1 MCIPTRM
8 ELRCVRNHVFFSHP
22 SVATVHTC
30 AISIRNCG
38 IMQSLSHIF
47 QDNTVLVTS
56 NVTMQFGSKPLF
68 ENISVKFGGGN
79 RYGLIGANGSG
90 KSTFMKILGGDL
102 EPTLGNVS
110 LDPNERIGKLRQ
122 DQFAFEEF
130 SVLDTVIMGHGELW
144 EVKQERD
151 RIYGLAEMS
160 EEDGYKVADL
170 EVQYGEMDGYSA
182 ESRAGELLL
191 GVGIPVEQHY
201 GPMSEVAPGWKLRV
215 LLAQALFSDP
225 DILLLDEPT
234 NNLDI
239 DTIRWLEQVLNERN
253 STMIIISHD
262 RHFLNMVCTHM
273 ADLDYGELRV
283 YAGNYDEYM
292 TAATQ
297 ARERLLADNAKKK
310 AQIADLQSFV
320 SRFSANASKSRQATS
335 RARQI
340 DKIKLDEVKASS
352 RQNPFIRFEQDK
364 KLFRNALEVEAL
376 TKGFDNGPLFKNFN
390 LLLEV
395 GEKIAIL
402 GANGVG
408 KTTLLKTLVGDLAPD
423 SGTVKWSE
431 NAKIG
436 YYAQDHAAD
445 FDNDL
450 TVFDWMSQW
459 KQEGD
464 DEQVVRSFLGRLLFS
479 QDDIKKPAKVLS
491 GGEKGR
497 MLFGKLMMQKP
508 NILVMDEP
516 TNHLDMESIES
527 LNMALEMY
535 PGTLVFV
542 SHDREFVSSLAT
554 RVIEITPERVVD
566 FSGNYEDYLRS
577 KGIE

>member
-1 MCIPTRM
+1 
-8 ELRCVRNHVFFSHP
+8 
-22 SVATVHTC
+22 
-30 AISIRNCG
+30 
-38 IMQSLSHIF
+38 
-47 QDNTVLVTS
+47 VLVSS

-130 SVLDTVIMGHGELW
+130 TVLDTVIMGHGELW

-151 RIYGLAEMS
+151 RIYALPEMS

-170 EVQYGEMDGYSA
+170 EVKYGEMDGYSA
-182 ESRAGELLL
+182 EARAGELLL

-215 LLAQALFSDP
+215 LLAQALFSNP

-239 DTIRWLEQVLNERN
+239 NTIRWLEQVLNDRE

-262 RHFLNMVCTHM
+262 RHFLNSVCTHM

-283 YAGNYDEYM
+283 YPGNYDDYM
-292 TAATQ
+292 LAATQ

-320 SRFSANASKSRQATS
+320 SRFSANASKSSQATS
-335 RARQI
+335 RLKQI
-340 DKIKLDEVKASS
+340 DKIKIEEVKVSS
-352 RQNPFIRFEQDK
+352 RQNPFIRFEQEK
-364 KLFRNALEVEAL
+364 KLYRNILEIEGLSKGYGEA
-376 TKGFDNGPLFKNFN
+376 PLFKGLNMM
-390 LLLEV
+390 LEV
-395 GEKIAIL
+395 GEKVAIL
-402 GANGVG
+402 GTNGIG
-408 KTTLLKTLVGDLAPD
+408 KSTLIKTLVGDLAPD
-423 SGTVKWSE
+423 TGTIKWSE
-431 NAKIG
+431 NAQIG
-436 YYAQDHAAD
+436 YYAQDHAED
-445 FDNDL
+445 FDTDL
-450 TVFDWMSQW
+450 NVFDWMAQW
-459 KQEGD
+459 KQENE
-464 DEQVVRSFLGRLLFS
+464 DEQAVRSVLGRLLFS
-479 QDDIKKPAKVLS
+479 QDDIKKPVKVLS
-491 GGEKGR
+491 GGEQGR
-497 MLFGKLMMQKP
+497 MLFGKLMMQRP
-508 NILVMDEP
+508 NILIMDEP

-527 LNMALEMY
+527 LNLALEMY
-535 PGTLVFV
+535 KGTLIFV

-554 RVIEITPERVVD
+554 RILELSEDGIRD
-566 FSGNYEDYLRS
+566 FGGTYEDYLRTQ
-577 KGIE
+577 GVV

>member
-1 MCIPTRM
+1 MSVKI
-8 ELRCVRNHVFFSHP
+8 RNHWFI
-22 SVATVHTC
+22 TLL
-30 AISIRNCG
+30 I
-38 IMQSLSHIF
+38 LYF
-47 QDNTVLVTS
+47 QDNPVLVSS

-130 SVLDTVIMGHGELW
+130 SVLDTVIMGHGDLW

-151 RIYGLAEMS
+151 RIYSLAEMS

-170 EVQYGEMDGYSA
+170 EVLYGEMDGYSA
-182 ESRAGELLL
+182 EARAGELLL

-215 LLAQALFSDP
+215 LLAQALFSNP

-239 DTIRWLEQVLNERN
+239 DTIRWLEQTLNDRD

-283 YAGNYDEYM
+283 YPGNYDEYM

-376 TKGFDNGPLFKNFN
+376 AKGFDNGPLFKNVN

-395 GEKIAIL
+395 GEKLAIL

-408 KTTLLKTLVGDLAPD
+408 KSTMLKTLVGDMTPD
-423 SGTVKWSE
+423 NGTVKWSE
-431 NAKIG
+431 NAQIG
-436 YYAQDHAAD
+436 YYAQDHEYE
-445 FDNDL
+445 FENDL
-450 TVFDWMSQW
+450 TVFEWMSQW
-459 KQEGD
+459 KQESD
-464 DEQVVRSFLGRLLFS
+464 DEQAVRSILGRLLFS

-535 PGTLVFV
+535 QGTLIFV

-566 FSGNYEDYLRS
+566 FTGNYEDYLRS

>member
-1 MCIPTRM
+1 M
-8 ELRCVRNHVFFSHP
+8 
-22 SVATVHTC
+22 
-30 AISIRNCG
+30 
-38 IMQSLSHIF
+38 
-47 QDNTVLVTS
+47 LVSS

-130 SVLDTVIMGHGELW
+130 TVLDTVIMGHKELW

-151 RIYGLAEMS
+151 RIYALPEMS

-170 EVQYGEMDGYSA
+170 EVKYGEMDGYSA
-182 ESRAGELLL
+182 EARAGELLL

-215 LLAQALFSDP
+215 LLAQALFADP

-239 DTIRWLEQVLNERN
+239 DTIRWLEQVLNERD

-283 YAGNYDEYM
+283 YPGNYDEYM

-310 AQIADLQSFV
+310 AQIAELQSFV

-340 DKIKLDEVKASS
+340 DKIKLEEVKASS

-364 KLFRNALEVEAL
+364 KLFRNALEVEGL
-376 TKGFDNGPLFKNFN
+376 TKGFDNGPLFKNLN

-395 GEKIAIL
+395 GEKLAVL
-402 GANGVG
+402 GTNGVG
-408 KTTLLKTLVGDLAPD
+408 KSTLLKTLVGDLQPD

-431 NAKIG
+431 NARIG
-436 YYAQDHAAD
+436 YYAQDHEYE
-445 FDNDL
+445 FENDL
-450 TVFDWMSQW
+450 TVFEWMSQW

-464 DEQVVRSFLGRLLFS
+464 DEQAVRSILGRLLFS

-491 GGEKGR
+491 GGER
-497 MLFGKLMMQKP
+497 TRLAMIKLLLEP
-508 NILVMDEP
+508 VNLLILDEP
-516 TNHLDMESIES
+516 TNHLDMKTKDI
-527 LNMALEMY
+527 LKQALLDFD
-535 PGTLVFV
+535 GTLIVV
-542 SHDREFVSSLAT
+542 SHDRDFLDGLVTKIYEFGNKQVKEHLSGIYEFLEKKKMESL
-554 RVIEITPERVVD
+554 RELER
-566 FSGNYEDYLRS
+566 
-577 KGIE
+577 

>member
-1 MCIPTRM
+1 MAVYSPP
-8 ELRCVRNHVFFSHP
+8 LFF
-22 SVATVHTC
+22 
-30 AISIRNCG
+30 G
-38 IMQSLSHIF
+38 IMRAGSHSLS
-47 QDNTVLVTS
+47 QTKGNPVLVSS

-102 EPTLGNVS
+102 VPSAGNVS

-122 DQFAFEEF
+122 DQFAFEQYT
-130 SVLDTVIMGHGELW
+130 VLDTVIMGHGELW
-144 EVKQERD
+144 EVKEERD
-151 RIYGLAEMS
+151 RIYSLPEMT

-170 EVQYGEMDGYSA
+170 EVKYGEMDGYTA
-182 ESRAGELLL
+182 EARAGELLL
-191 GVGIPVEQHY
+191 GVGIPLEQHY

-215 LLAQALFSDP
+215 LLAQALFSNP
-225 DILLLDEPT
+225 EILLLDEPT

-283 YAGNYDEYM
+283 YPGNYDEYM

-297 ARERLLADNAKKK
+297 SRERLLSDNAKKK
-310 AQIADLQSFV
+310 AQINELQSFV

-335 RARQI
+335 RAKQI
-340 DKIKLDEVKASS
+340 DKIKLEEVKASS
-352 RQNPFIRFEQDK
+352 RQNPFIRFDQDK
-364 KLFRNALEVEAL
+364 KLFRNALQLESL
-376 TKGFDNGPLFKNFN
+376 TKGFDQGPLFKNVN

-395 GEKIAIL
+395 GEKLAIL
-402 GANGVG
+402 GPNGIG
-408 KTTLLKTLVGDLAPD
+408 KTTLLKTLVGELQPD
-423 SGTVKWSE
+423 AGEVKWSE
-431 NAKIG
+431 NAQIG
-436 YYAQDHAAD
+436 YYAQDHAHDFAD
-445 FDNDL
+445 DL
-450 TVFDWMSQW
+450 SVFDWMSQW
-459 KQEGD
+459 KQESD
-464 DEQVVRSFLGRLLFS
+464 DEQAVRGILGRLLFS

-508 NILVMDEP
+508 NVLIMDEP
-516 TNHLDMESIES
+516 TNHLDMESIEAI
-527 LNMALEMY
+527 NMALEMY
-535 PGTLVFV
+535 EGTLVFV

-554 RVIEITPERVVD
+554 RVIEMTPGKFND
-566 FSGNYEDYLRS
+566 FTGNYEDYLRS
-577 KGIE
+577 QGING

>member
-1 MCIPTRM
+1 M
-8 ELRCVRNHVFFSHP
+8 
-22 SVATVHTC
+22 
-30 AISIRNCG
+30 
-38 IMQSLSHIF
+38 
-47 QDNTVLVTS
+47 LVSS

-130 SVLDTVIMGHGELW
+130 TVLDTVIMGHKELW

-151 RIYGLAEMS
+151 RIYALPEMS

-170 EVQYGEMDGYSA
+170 EVKYGEMDGYSA
-182 ESRAGELLL
+182 EARAGELLL

-215 LLAQALFSDP
+215 LLAQALFADP

-239 DTIRWLEQVLNERN
+239 DTIRWLEQVLNERD

-283 YAGNYDEYM
+283 YPGNYDEYM

-310 AQIADLQSFV
+310 AQIAELQSFV

-335 RARQI
+335 CARQI
-340 DKIKLDEVKASS
+340 DKIKLEEVKASS

-364 KLFRNALEVEAL
+364 KLFRNALEVAGL
-376 TKGFDNGPLFKNFN
+376 TKGFDNGPLFKNLN

-395 GEKIAIL
+395 GEKLAVL
-402 GANGVG
+402 GTNGVG
-408 KTTLLKTLVGDLAPD
+408 KSTLLKTLVGDLQPD

-431 NAKIG
+431 NARIG
-436 YYAQDHAAD
+436 YYAQDHEYE
-445 FDNDL
+445 FENDL
-450 TVFDWMSQW
+450 TVFEWMSQW

-464 DEQVVRSFLGRLLFS
+464 DEQAVRSILGRLLFS

-508 NILVMDEP
+508 NILIMDEP

-527 LNMALEMY
+527 LNMALELY
-535 PGTLVFV
+535 QGTLIFV

-554 RVIEITPERVVD
+554 RILEITPERVID

-577 KGIE
+577 KGVDG

>member
-1 MCIPTRM
+1 M
-8 ELRCVRNHVFFSHP
+8 
-22 SVATVHTC
+22 ATVF
-30 AISIRNCG
+30 S
-38 IMQSLSHIF
+38 SLNQKKVIA
-47 QDNTVLVTS
+47 VLVSS
-56 NVTMQFGSKPLF
+56 NITMQFGSKPLF

-102 EPTLGNVS
+102 VPSGGNVS
-110 LDPNERIGKLRQ
+110 YDPNERIGKLRQ
-122 DQFAFEEF
+122 DQFAFEEY
-130 SVLDTVIMGHGELW
+130 SVLDTVIMGHNELW
-144 EVKQERD
+144 EVKEERD
-151 RIYGLAEMS
+151 RIYALPEMS
-160 EEDGYKVADL
+160 EEEGYKVADL
-170 EVQYGEMDGYSA
+170 EVLYGEMDGYSA

-201 GPMSEVAPGWKLRV
+201 GPMSEIAPGWKLRV
-215 LLAQALFSDP
+215 LLAQALFANP

-283 YAGNYDEYM
+283 YPGNYDEYM

-297 ARERLLADNAKKK
+297 ARERLLSDNAKKK

-335 RARQI
+335 RAKQI

-395 GEKIAIL
+395 GEKVAVL
-402 GANGVG
+402 GANGIG
-408 KTTLLKTLVGDLAPD
+408 KTTLLKTLVGELTPD
-423 SGTVKWSE
+423 NGTVKWSE
-431 NAKIG
+431 NAQIG

-445 FDNDL
+445 FADDL

-459 KQEGD
+459 KQPGD
-464 DEQVVRSFLGRLLFS
+464 DEQAVRSILGRLLFS

-508 NILVMDEP
+508 NILLMDEP

-527 LNMALEMY
+527 INLALEGY
-535 PGTLVFV
+535 EGTVVFV

-554 RVIEITPERVVD
+554 RILEIKADRVVD
-566 FSGNYEDYLRS
+566 FTGNYEDYLRS
-577 KGIE
+577 QGIA